1 MDHEAPL
8 PDGPVGWDDLPALDA
23 AAVALRNADLA
34 LLGRHVFTVG
44 GVPVRF
50 EQALPAPQQGAAGG
64 PGGQHAAQQVP
75 HGAPVGQDVQQPAWE
90 PAVWLWL
97 EWSGAP
103 LLAGVSAAWAGA
115 VAQALAGLG
124 LDQVGEQS
132 LDLLCQF
139 KLAPKLPAG
148 LTLRQAALSRQ
159 ALHDAPSGLTRL
171 GAWVGRHPATQEPSA
186 HAVELWAGPGFALQ
200 ALLRA
205 FVPLATQQLPA
216 PLAAVPIA
224 LPLVAARWQV
234 RANELQDLAVG
245 DVLVLG

>member
-1 MDHEAPL
+1 MDHAMPL

-34 LLGRHVFTVG
+34 LLGRSVFTVG

-50 EQALPAPQQGAAGG
+50 QQDALALQQGVPGAQPGPFEEPALTAA
-64 PGGQHAAQQVP
+64 
-75 HGAPVGQDVQQPAWE
+75 PAWE

-115 VAQALAGLG
+115 VAQTLAGQG
-124 LDQVGEQS
+124 LDQLGEPG

-139 KLAPKLPAG
+139 QLAPRLPAG
-148 LTLRQAALSRQ
+148 LTLRQAALSRA
-159 ALHDAPSGLTRL
+159 ALHDLQNQAGGLTRL
-171 GAWVGRHPATQEPSA
+171 GAWVGRHAATQEPSA
-186 HAVELWAGPGFALQ
+186 HAVQLWAAPGFALQ

-205 FVPLATQQLPA
+205 FLPLATQQLPA
-216 PLAAVPIA
+216 PLAAMPLA
-224 LPLVAARWQV
+224 LPLVAARWHV
-234 RANELQDLAVG
+234 AANELQDLTVG
-245 DVLVLG
+245 DVLILG

>member
-1 MDHEAPL
+1 MDREAPL
-8 PDGPVGWDDLPALDA
+8 PDGPVGWSDLPALEA

-34 LLGRHVFTVG
+34 LLGRRVFTVG

-50 EQALPAPQQGAAGG
+50 EQA
-64 PGGQHAAQQVP
+64 P
-75 HGAPVGQDVQQPAWE
+75 HGAPVGQEVQTPVWE

-103 LLAGVSAAWAGA
+103 LLAGVSPAWAGA

-124 LDQVGEQS
+124 LDQVGGQS

-159 ALHDAPSGLTRL
+159 ALHDAPTDLARL
-171 GAWVGRHPATQEPSA
+171 GAWMGRHPATQEPSA

-216 PLAAVPIA
+216 PLAAMPIA

-234 RANELQDLAVG
+234 RAHELQDLAVG